1 MWYNVP
7 MSDVDLLALLPPDLR
22 TLAEAG
28 EVVVSEG
35 RNPEKP
41 VVRWSEGPKRG
52 KFVKGSGVVAAHVDS
67 ENGTRSAVKQT
78 TEYRALMEKLV
89 SLGDDPKQRGSFA
102 WLMDQMFE
110 AIEGGWTKVDVKCPT
125 CAEEFTTQAW
135 KKHDMTAA
143 TKLLDRL
150 IPKAPQRTEID
161 IHSESIHVQL
171 EERFD
176 PSKLRVNYM
185 APLDLER
192 REHLLDVEVK
202 VIE

>member
-1 MWYNVP
+1 
-7 MSDVDLLALLPPDLR
+7 MSDAKLLAFLPPHLLE
-22 TLAEAG
+22 LAEAG
-28 EVVVSEG
+28 DVVVSEG

-41 VVRWSEGPKRG
+41 VVRWADGPKRG
-52 KFVKGSGVVAAHVDS
+52 GFVKGSGVVAAHVDS

-89 SLGDDPKQRGSFA
+89 SLGDDPEQRGSFA

-110 AIEGGWTKVDVKCPT
+110 AIEGGWTKVEVKCPT
-125 CAEEFTTQAW
+125 CAEEFETQAW
-135 KKHDMTAA
+135 KKHDMVAA

-161 IHSESIHVQL
+161 IRSESIHVEL

-176 PSKLRVNYM
+176 PGTLRVNHVPPM
-185 APLDLER
+185 DLER
-192 REHLLDVEVK
+192 RERMLDVEVDI
-202 VIE
+202 VE